1 MLARR
6 LIPFALLALAPS
18 AFADDLC
25 SVDKSALMN
34 MAPQDF
40 DDGEEGW
47 RQISDQEGC
56 QSTAADLI
64 STYRAKLEAHEAS
77 LMHHEAQLRAATG
90 ETEQAITLLEGA
102 ISRTD
107 DRPMVAYHKA
117 EIAFLKADYEA
128 LIAARE
134 ELASVPKPEGFD
146 EANER
151 FRIAFPDHPPAVWP
165 MNLDVVDDFIA
176 CFDSPYSEAYWG
188 ECKTVSGE

>member
-25 SVDKSALMN
+25 SVDISALMN

-56 QSTAADLI
+56 QSTAADVI
-64 STYRAKLEAHEAS
+64 STYRAKLKAHEAS

-107 DRPMVAYHKA
+107 DRTMVAYHKA
-117 EIAFLKADYEA
+117 EIAFLKQDYDA

-134 ELASVPKPEGFD
+134 ELSSVPKPEGFD
-146 EANER
+146 EAIET
-151 FRIAFPDHPPAVWP
+151 FIKTYPDYPPPVWP
-165 MNLDVVDDFIA
+165 ANLNVVEGFIA
-176 CFDSPYSEAYWG
+176 CFDETYTQAYSTA
-188 ECKTVSGE
+188 CQPD